1 MIITVTIAL
10 HGEWWMEWL
19 IDSNFWLS
27 DFYLALNL
35 DFRKFVYSDLHHIN
49 ENKTHLGPHIHHE
62 MMVRFIFAVGRVEL
76 EINITKSPSYRSYH
90 GNPNSCS
97 FVCVI
102 ISRFARIHARRMQIL
117 PQSVI
122 LSGIQHE
129 DAAVARHTH

>member
-76 EINITKSPSYRSYH
+76 EINITKSPSYRSVIPRQPQLLLFCVRDNIAFCA
-90 GNPNSCS
+90 NPCAKDANSAPK
-97 FVCVI
+97 
-102 ISRFARIHARRMQIL
+102 RH
-117 PQSVI
+117 PQWHS
-122 LSGIQHE
+122 
-129 DAAVARHTH
+129 A